1 MKKEILALQALMEK
15 KGCDAYLVETADFH
29 QSEYVGDYFKAR
41 AYLSGFTGSAGTLLV
56 TKQEAFLWT
65 DGRYFVQAEKQ
76 LENSG
81 IELMRMGQPGV
92 PTVIEKLA
100 MLFAGPFCLGA
111 DGRTLSYHQAQSMQR
126 ALPMMTM
133 ALAEDLVDEI
143 WPDRPALSCQEAFDY
158 DLAYCGESR
167 EKKLARIRTEMRQ
180 VGAESHLVTSLDDI
194 AWILNIRG
202 HDVACNPVVLSYLLI
217 EMDLATLYVQTAA
230 MPDQLKTELAKAGVT
245 CRDYFA
251 LMEDLVLLDAK
262 SLLFDPQKVNAALLE
277 KVNPS
282 VRRIEGNNS
291 STLFKAIKNEVE
303 IAMTKEAHLMD
314 SVAVTKFMYW
324 LKNTIRQR
332 PITELEASDHLEKLR
347 AAIPGFI
354 DLSFTTIAAYQA
366 NAAMMH
372 YSAKP
377 ENQATMQAEGM
388 LLVDSGGQYLS
399 GTTDITRT
407 FVLGDITAEQR
418 HHFTLALKSLLRLQN
433 AHFLYGCTGLNL
445 DILARGPLWDEDL
458 DYQCGTGHGV
468 GHLLNVHEGPN
479 GIRWK
484 VLPNRQEMAVL
495 EEGMITTDEPGV
507 YIPGSHG
514 VRHENELLCV
524 KGKMNDYGQ
533 FMHFEV
539 LTFTPIDLDGVDP
552 AALSHQEKEWLNAY
566 HAEVYEKL
574 SPYMSEEEK
583 VWLKEYTREI

>member
-29 QSEYVGDYFKAR
+29 QSEYVGDYFKAC

-81 IELMRMGQPGV
+81 IELKRMGQPGV

-282 VRRIEGNNS
+282 VRRIEGNNP

-303 IAMTKEAHLMD
+303 IARTKEAHLMD

>member
-29 QSEYVGDYFKAR
+29 QSEYVGDYFKAC

-282 VRRIEGNNS
+282 VRRIEGNNP

-303 IAMTKEAHLMD
+303 IARTKEAHLMD

>member
-81 IELMRMGQPGV
+81 IELMCMGQPGV

-100 MLFAGPFCLGA
+100 MLFTGPFCLGA

-143 WPDRPALSCQEAFDY
+143 WPNRPALSCQEAFDY

-282 VRRIEGNNS
+282 VRRIEGNNP

-303 IAMTKEAHLMD
+303 IARTKEAHLMD

-377 ENQATMQAEGM
+377 ENQATMQAEGV

-507 YIPGSHG
+507 YITGSHG

>member
-100 MLFAGPFCLGA
+100 MLFTGPFCLGA

-143 WPDRPALSCQEAFDY
+143 WPDRPALSCQKAFDY

-282 VRRIEGNNS
+282 VRRIEGNNP

-303 IAMTKEAHLMD
+303 IARTKEAHLMD

-377 ENQATMQAEGM
+377 ENQATMQAEGV

>member
-143 WPDRPALSCQEAFDY
+143 WPDRPAPSCQEAFDY

-282 VRRIEGNNS
+282 VRRIEGNNP

-303 IAMTKEAHLMD
+303 IARTKEAHLMD

-324 LKNTIRQR
+324 LKNSIRQR